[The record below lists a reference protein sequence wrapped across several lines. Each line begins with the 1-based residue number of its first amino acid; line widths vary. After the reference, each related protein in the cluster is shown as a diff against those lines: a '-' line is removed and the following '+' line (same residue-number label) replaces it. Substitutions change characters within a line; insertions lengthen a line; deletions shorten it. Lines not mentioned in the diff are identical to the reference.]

1 MDGLNISMS
10 WENVR
15 INIKD
20 VLQIVS
26 FVVVAA
32 FFFSAQS
39 SKIDGVIQV
48 VQEMKAENKEKK
60 QEDKEN
66 ANETKIA
73 TQQMI
78 NQINTNSIEIKIIQ
92 QKMIQIESKNK

>member
-73 TQQMI
+73 TQQML

-92 QKMIQIESKNK
+92 QKMIQIESKNR